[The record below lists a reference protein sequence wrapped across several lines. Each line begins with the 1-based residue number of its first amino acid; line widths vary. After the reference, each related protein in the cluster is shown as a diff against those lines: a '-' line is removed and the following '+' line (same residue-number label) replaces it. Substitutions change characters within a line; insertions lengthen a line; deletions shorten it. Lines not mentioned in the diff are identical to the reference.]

1 MIGDSEHKKQRFSQL
16 GSKWNQL
23 SNGQKEVYNARDSE
37 MNESSTIQSLTDPQ
51 RFKRIMTNMM
61 KEVNI

>member
-23 SNGQKEVYNARDSE
+23 SNGQKEVYNARASE
-37 MNESSTIQSLTDPQ
+37 MNEPSTIHSLTDPQ
-51 RFKRIMTNMM
+51 DYDQHDERG
-61 KEVNI
+61 